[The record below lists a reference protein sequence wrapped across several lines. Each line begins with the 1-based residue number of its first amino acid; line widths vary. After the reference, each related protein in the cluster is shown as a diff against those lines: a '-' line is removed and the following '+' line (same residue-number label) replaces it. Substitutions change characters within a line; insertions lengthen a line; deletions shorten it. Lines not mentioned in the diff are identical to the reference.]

1 MTEDEVQ
8 TLVAALHARWPDVEF
23 RAEPFDCRTRLGV
36 AVKAKS
42 GATFALATPA
52 EMDWRALSMPEWLH
66 RFSEALAPRLK

>member
-1 MTEDEVQ
+1 MTEEEVQ
-8 TLVAALHARWPDVEF
+8 TLVAALSKRWPDVEF

-36 AVKAKS
+36 AVS
-42 GATFALATPA
+42 TPDGQRFAMATPV